1 MTHHIDCNHGKK
13 NYHYL
18 NLIFY
23 FFLNMY
29 LIKKFQNKLLSS
41 SIVCLLA
48 ANIILAQQPQVVQP
62 QQQPQPQVQPAQ
74 QQVSLLKFSY
84 KIPFPS
90 ITN

>member
-1 MTHHIDCNHGKK
+1 M
-13 NYHYL
+13 
-18 NLIFY
+18 
-23 FFLNMY
+23 
-29 LIKKFQNKLLSS
+29 
-41 SIVCLLA
+41 CLLA
-48 ANIILAQQPQVVQP
+48 ANIILAQQQPQVVPQ